1 MKKRLLLLPLLV
13 LALPL
18 GAQSAREEIAAD
30 PARAAGLHYAYPGP
44 QSVQTPAPRGYKPF
58 YISHF
63 GRHGS
68 RWHLNDQDYSGP
80 AAVLQAA
87 CDAGVLT
94 PVGEEVLR
102 KSRAMADDAKGR
114 LGELTPLGARQHQ
127 GVARRMLASF
137 PEAFRGDATVTAAST
152 TSGRVMMS
160 MFWFCSELCRFN
172 PRIELSLSN
181 SKRESP
187 VVSNRVKRP
196 EDAKAPYNVR
206 EEKAR
211 MKQLAVQP
219 ERLLSVLFSDPAWF
233 EGQGQDPKTFV
244 WDLYYLAEMAQ
255 NNELDSLSFL
265 DVFTPEE
272 LYDCWRAD
280 NYDMYLHA
288 ADPRGMDVTVPSCKP
303 MIAHIL
309 DSADEVIE
317 TGGHGATLRFSH
329 DSYLVPMAVC
339 LRLDGC
345 TGVPPTPERCDEAFI
360 DYKISPMAG
369 NIQLVFYRNRKGEV
383 LVKFLLNEDEVG
395 IPAVTNRYPYYRWE
409 DVKAYYK
416 DYYNL

>member
-1 MKKRLLLLPLLV
+1 MKNRLLLLFLLV

-18 GAQSAREEIAAD
+18 GAQTAREEIAAN

-68 RWHLNDQDYSGP
+68 RWHINERDYTGP
-80 AAVLQAA
+80 VAVLEAA
-87 CDAGVLT
+87 RDAGVLT
-94 PVGEEVLR
+94 PVGADVLA
-102 KSRAMADDAKGR
+102 KARAMGEDAVGR

-127 GVARRMLASF
+127 GVARRMVSCF
-137 PEAFRGDATVTAAST
+137 PEAFWGDARVTAAST

-172 PRIELSLSN
+172 PRIQIDLSN
-181 SKRESP
+181 SKRASTY
-187 VVSNRVKRP
+187 VSNRVKRP
-196 EDAKAPYNVR
+196 EGIENPYDVR

-211 MKQLAVQP
+211 MKQLAVRP
-219 ERLLSVLFSDPAWF
+219 ERLMGVLFTDPAWIAT
-233 EGQGQDPKTFV
+233 QQDPKTFM
-244 WDLYYLAEMAQ
+244 WDLYYLAEMGQ

-265 DVFTPEE
+265 DIFTPDE

-288 ADPRGMDVTVPSCKP
+288 ADPRGQDVVVPSCKP

-309 DSADEVIE
+309 DNADEMIAS
-317 TGGHGATLRFSH
+317 GGHGATLRFSH

-360 DYKISPMAG
+360 DYKISPMCG
-369 NIQLVFYRNRKGEV
+369 NIQLVFFRGRKGDV
-383 LVKFLLNEDEVG
+383 LVKFLLNENEVG
-395 IPAVTNRYPYYRWE
+395 IPVATDRWPYYRWE
-409 DVKAYYK
+409 DVRAYYK
-416 DYYNL
+416 ELYNL